1 MVVGGN
7 AFVVKSVPENTRVSV
22 KNPEL
27 QYKNNSNVSAY
38 VELDQ
43 MAFWAYDI

>member
-1 MVVGGN
+1 VGGN

-27 QYKNNSNVSAY
+27 QFKNNKNVSAH

-43 MAFWAYDI
+43 LKFWAYEI